1 MSRMNDNQDADLENK
16 TILEDKN
23 ESQVIS
29 VRKEKR
35 LELMRQGIN
44 PYPYKYNVTHHTDQI
59 KELSDEQVSL
69 AGRVMTKRNLGKLSF
84 AHLRDQEGNIQ
95 LCFDQNTLGIG
106 QYKFYKKYIDS
117 GDIVGVI
124 GTSFRTQTGELTI
137 KVKKMELLTKAIHP
151 LPDKYHGV
159 VDKGIL
165 YRHRSLDLIVNPNVR
180 EIFRKRSQAIQIV
193 RNVLNNEG
201 FIEVEIPTL
210 QLIYGGASARPFS
223 THINALGKEVYLS
236 ISPEIYLKRLIVGGL
251 ERVYTI
257 CKNFRNEGIDKTH
270 NPEFTMM
277 ECYQAFADYHDMM
290 AITEKI
296 YETVF
301 SQINKSLEIRYH
313 DKNSSFG
320 EVNLNFKAPWK
331 RESMLDLVGKVT
343 GIDAES
349 LPEEQLRKEVV
360 HYNKEMEQFAQNY
373 NWGELVQYLF
383 ENYCEQNLIQPTF
396 VIDHPK
402 ESSPLCKVHRNDSR
416 LIERFE
422 PFVYGMEIGNAYS
435 ELNDPVLQRA
445 LLEDQMRQREKTG
458 KEVYPMDEDFCY
470 AMNYGMSPTGG
481 LGLGIDRLVMLL
493 TAQTSIRDVILFP
506 LVK

>member
-1 MSRMNDNQDADLENK
+1 MVNDTN
-16 TILEDKN
+16 
-23 ESQVIS
+23 VIS

-35 LELMRQGIN
+35 TELIEQGIN
-44 PYPYKYNVTHHTDQI
+44 PYPYKYTVTHHTDKI
-59 KELSDEQVSL
+59 KEVADEEVSI

-84 AHLRDQEGNIQ
+84 AHLRDQGGDIQ
-95 LCFDQNTLGIG
+95 LCFDQNTLGID
-106 QYKFYKKYIDS
+106 QYQFYKKYIDM
-117 GDIVGVI
+117 GDFIGI
-124 GTSFRTQTGELTI
+124 TGTSFRTQTGELTI

-151 LPDKYHGV
+151 LPDKYHGIT
-159 VDKGIL
+159 DKGVL
-165 YRHRSLDLIVNPNVR
+165 YRHRSLDLIVNPDVQS
-180 EIFRKRSQAIQIV
+180 IFKKRSQAIQIV
-193 RNVLNNEG
+193 RDVLNNEG
-201 FIEVEIPTL
+201 FLEVEIPTL
-210 QLIYGGASARPFS
+210 QPIYGGASARPFS
-223 THINALGKEVYLS
+223 TQVNALGKEVYLS
-236 ISPEIYLKRLIVGGL
+236 ISPEMYLKRLVVGGF

-301 SQINKSLEIRYH
+301 SQINKSLELNFH

-320 EVNLNFKAPWK
+320 AVNLSFKSPWK

-343 GIDAES
+343 GIDAKS
-349 LPEEQLRKEVV
+349 LSEEQLQKEVTE
-360 HYNKEMEQFAQNY
+360 YNEEMKQFAQNY

-383 ENYCEQNLIQPTF
+383 ENYCEKTLVQPTF

-402 ESSPLCKVHRNDSR
+402 ESSPLCKAHRTDSR

-445 LLEDQMRQREKTG
+445 LLEDQMKQRESTG
-458 KEVYPMDEDFCY
+458 KDVYPMDEDFCY
-470 AMNYGMSPTGG
+470 AIDHGMPPTGG

-506 LVK
+506 LMK

>member
-1 MSRMNDNQDADLENK
+1 MVRIMSND
-16 TILEDKN
+16 
-23 ESQVIS
+23 ESHVIS
-29 VRKEKR
+29 IRKKKR
-35 LELMRQGIN
+35 AELITQGIN
-44 PYPYKYNVTHHTDQI
+44 PYPYKYVTTHHTDEI
-59 KELSDEQVSL
+59 KQVYDEQVSL
-69 AGRVMTKRNLGKLSF
+69 AGRVMTKRNFGKLSF
-84 AHLRDQEGNIQ
+84 AHLRDQEGDIQ
-95 LCFDQNTLGIG
+95 LCFNQNILGVE
-106 QYKFYKKYIDS
+106 QYQFYKKFVDM
-117 GDIVGVI
+117 GDLI
-124 GTSFRTQTGELTI
+124 GIIGKSFRTQTGELTI
-137 KVKKMELLTKAIHP
+137 KVEKIELLTKAIHP

-159 VDKGIL
+159 TDKGIL
-165 YRHRSLDLIVNPNVR
+165 YRHRSLDLIINPDVR
-180 EIFRKRSQAIQIV
+180 EIFKKRSQAIQIV

-201 FIEVEIPTL
+201 FLEVEIPTL
-210 QLIYGGASARPFS
+210 QPIYGGASARPFS
-223 THINALGKEVYLS
+223 TQVNALGKEVYLS
-236 ISPEIYLKRLIVGGL
+236 ISPEMYLKRLVVGGL

-257 CKNFRNEGIDKTH
+257 FKNFRNEGIDKTH